1 MPERT
6 VMVWIED
13 GTGSIARGHADSVG
27 AEGMTVRL
35 AEEPGFGE
43 GDEVAVRVCLERGA
57 PTIATTA
64 RVGAIRTSE
73 DGVACDLLWT
83 APTEQ
88 RSAFDAWP
96 AHAA

>member
-13 GTGSIARGHADSVG
+13 GTGSIARGHADSVS
-27 AEGMTVRL
+27 AEGVRVRL
-35 AEEPGFGE
+35 AETPDFGE
-43 GDEVAVRVCLERGA
+43 GDEVAVRICLERGA

-64 RVGAIRTSE
+64 RVGGIRSGE
-73 DGVACDLLWT
+73 DGAECDLVWT
-83 APTEQ
+83 APAEQ
-88 RSAFDAWP
+88 RSAFDTWP

>member
-13 GTGSIARGHADSVG
+13 GTGSIARGHGDSVG
-27 AEGMTVRL
+27 ADGMSVRL
-35 AEEPGFGE
+35 GEEPAFRE

-57 PTIATTA
+57 PTIATRA
-64 RVGAIRTSE
+64 RVGAVRTNDE
-73 DGVACDLLWT
+73 GFACDLLWT
-83 APTEQ
+83 A
-88 RSAFDAWP
+88 AFDARS

>member
-13 GTGSIARGHADSVG
+13 GTGSIARGHSDSVS
-27 AEGMTVRL
+27 AEGASVRL
-35 AEEPGFGE
+35 AEVPGFSV
-43 GDEVAVRVCLERGA
+43 GDEVAVRLCLERGA

-64 RVGAIRTSE
+64 RVGAVRTSE
-73 DGVACDLLWT
+73 EGIACDLLWT
-83 APTEQ
+83 AALDT
-88 RSAFDAWP
+88 RS

>member
-13 GTGSIARGHADSVG
+13 GTGSIARGHGDSVG
-27 AEGMTVRL
+27 ADGMSVRL
-35 AEEPGFGE
+35 GEEPGFRE

-57 PTIATTA
+57 PTIATRA
-64 RVGAIRTSE
+64 RVGAVRTSE
-73 DGVACDLLWT
+73 EGFTCDLLWT
-83 APTEQ
+83 A
-88 RSAFDAWP
+88 AFDTRS

>member
-13 GTGSIARGHADSVG
+13 STGSITRGHSDSVS
-27 AEGMTVRL
+27 AEGMSVRL
-35 AEEPGFGE
+35 AEEPGFRE

-57 PTIATTA
+57 PTIATRA
-64 RVGAIRTSE
+64 RVGAVRPSE
-73 DGVACDLLWT
+73 EGFACDLVWT
-83 APTEQ
+83 V
-88 RSAFDAWP
+88 AFDTRS